1 MSGIGIKFG
10 AEGER
15 EFKKALSEI
24 NQAYKVL
31 GSEMKL
37 VQSQFDQND
46 NSVEALTARN
56 ETLNKQI
63 DAQKDKIATLKSAL
77 DNAAASFGEND
88 KRTQAWQIKLNNA
101 EAALNGMERELNK
114 NNDAIEEAEKAMTET
129 AEAADDMG
137 KELDDAG
144 KTAERSEGRFSGL
157 GSVLKGIAGSMAAV
171 TAAAAAAAVKIGKE
185 VVTAYA
191 DFEQLYGG
199 VETLFGAG
207 GQSLEEYA
215 KSVGKSTQDAKK
227 EFEQLESAQKK
238 VVDNA
243 RDAFKTAGMSA
254 NEYMETVTGFSAS
267 LIQSLGRGEQ
277 QDLEALKSS
286 LDAQL
291 QETKFS
297 LEDGYKEV
305 KKNWDARIALAK
317 KNKDENVSVL
327 IEQRDQE
334 LTMLK
339 RSNQIKLDEMKRHND
354 AQLKQADEANSK
366 SEKSAA
372 NMEKAAD
379 LADQAVIDMADNAN
393 KLGTDIASIQNA
405 YQGFAKQN
413 YTMLDNLKLGYGGTK
428 EEMQRLIKDAAAVND
443 SVDENSLAF
452 DNIVIAI
459 HTMQEQMGIA
469 GTTSKEAM
477 GTISGS
483 IDMTK
488 SAFENFVT
496 GLGDKNADIK
506 KLTGDIVEAFQ
517 AVVKNIQPVIKNIA
531 AALPEAVSAILDA
544 AKELLPTFLATAIN
558 LITEIVTSLSES
570 LPEILPVLFDALFLL
585 LDTLLSDGLP
595 RLLQSL
601 VTVAGKLLDSFL
613 EKFPE
618 LLNKLIK
625 FIGNID
631 LGKLLEQFLGAVEK
645 IAAMIADNLPTIVDN
660 LVTAIINLVKT
671 IDWKELIAS
680 GNRILLSITDGIL
693 SAIPSLIDALPDL
706 IEAIIDFLTDP
717 ETVIEL
723 VKGAVQLVFK
733 LIEKLPEIF
742 MHLISAIAR
751 IGIKLV
757 EGLWEGISKAGS
769 WLWEKITGFF
779 GGIVDGIKNFFG
791 IHSPSTLFRDEIGK
805 NLALGVGEGFDR
817 EMKAVAKDMESAI
830 PTDFDADVQYSVAA
844 AGGYGGAFPVGG
856 TSNAYNQTFT
866 ININVDRMDNDTD
879 LNALATNLSE
889 IIAQQT
895 MQRENVYA

>member
-10 AEGER
+10 AEGEQ
-15 EFKKALSEI
+15 EFKKALNEI

-37 VQSQFDQND
+37 VQSQFDKND

-63 DAQKDKIATLKSAL
+63 DAQKDKIATLKAAL

-101 EAALNGMERELNK
+101 EAALNGMERDLKK
-114 NNDAIEEAEKAMTET
+114 NNDAIEEAGKSMNES

-137 KELDDAG
+137 KEIEDSG
-144 KTAERSEGRFSGL
+144 KAAERSEGRFSGL
-157 GSVLKGIAGSMAAV
+157 GSALKGIAGTMAAV

-277 QDLEALKSS
+277 QDLDAMKSS

-291 QETKFS
+291 QEAKFS

-339 RSNQIKLDEMKRHND
+339 RSNQVKLDEMKKHN
-354 AQLKQADEANSK
+354 AEQLKQADEANSK

-379 LADQAVIDMADNAN
+379 LADQAVVDMADNAN
-393 KLGTDIASIQNA
+393 KMGTDIASIQNA

-469 GTTSKEAM
+469 GATSEEAM

-506 KLTGDIVEAFQ
+506 KLTGDIVVAFQ
-517 AVVKNIQPVIKNIA
+517 AVVENIQPVLKNIA

-544 AKELLPTFLATAIN
+544 AKELLPTFLDTAIN

-570 LPEILPVLFDALFLL
+570 LPEILPVLFDALFSL
-585 LDTLLSDGLP
+585 LDSLLTDGLP
-595 RLLQSL
+595 TLLDSL
-601 VTVAGKLLDSFL
+601 TAVAGKLLDSFV

-618 LLNKLIK
+618 LLKKLIEA
-625 FIGNID
+625 IGNFD
-631 LGKLLEQFLGAVEK
+631 FGELLKNLLDGVQK
-645 IAAMIADNLPTIVDN
+645 IADMIADNLPEIIKMLANTIVDF
-660 LVTAIINLVKT
+660 IKS
-671 IDWKELIAS
+671 IDWKDAIESGFEIMRTLID
-680 GNRILLSITDGIL
+680 GLLA
-693 SAIPSLIDALPDL
+693 AIPELIDAIPEI
-706 IEAIIDFLTDP
+706 IEAIIEVLTDE
-717 ETVIEL
+717 ETIEAIIE
-723 VKGAVQLVFK
+723 GA
-733 LIEKLPEIF
+733 
-742 MHLISAIAR
+742 
-751 IGIKLV
+751 IKLV
-757 EGLWEGISKAGS
+757 GAIILNIPRIIGSLLKAVFNIGESLIKGLWDGIKNVGK
-769 WLWEKITGFF
+769 WLWDQITGFF
-779 GGIVDGIKNFFG
+779 GGIVDGIKGFFG

-805 NLALGVGEGFDR
+805 NLALGLGDGFDK
-817 EMKAVAKDMESAI
+817 EMKTVAKDMENAI
-830 PTDFDADVQYSVAA
+830 PTDFDADVQYTVGA
-844 AGGYGGAFPVGG
+844 AGGYRGAAFGGG
-856 TSNAYNQTFT
+856 TSNAYNQSFT
-866 ININVDRMDNDTD
+866 ININVDHMDNDTD

-895 MQRENVYA
+895 VQKGNVYA

>member
-10 AEGER
+10 AEGEQ
-15 EFKKALSEI
+15 EFKKALNEI

-37 VQSQFDQND
+37 VQSQFDKND

-88 KRTQAWQIKLNNA
+88 KRTQAWQVQLNNA
-101 EAALNGMERELNK
+101 QAALNGMKRELNK

-129 AEAADDMG
+129 AEAADDKG

-157 GSVLKGIAGSMAAV
+157 GSVLKGIVGSMAAV

-339 RSNQIKLDEMKRHND
+339 RSNQVKLDEMKKHN
-354 AQLKQADEANSK
+354 AEQLKQADEANSK

-372 NMEKAAD
+372 NMEKAAE
-379 LADQAVIDMADNAN
+379 LADQAVVDMADNAN
-393 KLGTDIASIQNA
+393 KMGTDIASIQNA

-469 GTTSKEAM
+469 GATSAEAM

-544 AKELLPTFLATAIN
+544 AKELLPTFLDTAIN
-558 LITEIVTSLSES
+558 LITEIVTSLSEA
-570 LPEILPVLFDALFLL
+570 LPEILPVLFDALLSL
-585 LDTLLSDGLP
+585 LDTLLTDGLP
-595 RLLQSL
+595 TLLDSL
-601 VTVAGKLLDSFL
+601 TSVAGKLLDSFL

-618 LLNKLIK
+618 LLDKLIA

-631 LGKLLEQFLGAVEK
+631 LGELLEQFLGAVEK
-645 IAAMIADNLPTIVDN
+645 IAAMIAENLPTIVDN

-693 SAIPSLIDALPDL
+693 NAIPSLIDALPDL

-723 VKGAVQLVFK
+723 VKGAVKLVFK

-742 MHLISAIAR
+742 MHLISAMGR
-751 IGIKLV
+751 IGINLI
-757 EGLWEGISKAGS
+757 EGLWEGISKAGA
-769 WLWEKITGFF
+769 WLWDQITGFF
-779 GGIVDGIKNFFG
+779 GGIVDGIKGFFG

-805 NLALGVGEGFDR
+805 NLALGLGDGFDK
-817 EMKAVAKDMESAI
+817 EMKTVAKDMENAI
-830 PTDFDADVQYSVAA
+830 PTDFDADVQYTVGA
-844 AGGYGGAFPVGG
+844 AGGYRGAAFGGG
-856 TSNAYNQTFT
+856 TSNAYNQSFT

>member
-10 AEGER
+10 AEGEQ
-15 EFKKALSEI
+15 EFKKALNEI

-37 VQSQFDQND
+37 VQSQFDKND

-88 KRTQAWQIKLNNA
+88 KRTQAWQVQLNNA
-101 EAALNGMERELNK
+101 QAALNGMERELNK
-114 NNDAIEEAEKAMTET
+114 NNDAIEEAEKAMNET

-171 TAAAAAAAVKIGKE
+171 TAAAAAAAVKIGME

-215 KSVGKSTQDAKK
+215 KSVGKSTQDARK

-339 RSNQIKLDEMKRHND
+339 RSNQVKLDEMKKHND

-372 NMEKAAD
+372 NMEKAAE

-393 KLGTDIASIQNA
+393 KMGTDIASIQNA
-405 YQGFAKQN
+405 YQGFAKGQ
-413 YTMLDNLKLGYGGTK
+413 YQLLDNLKLGYGGSK

-443 SVDENSLAF
+443 AVDKNSLSF
-452 DNIVIAI
+452 DNVVIAI

-544 AKELLPTFLATAIN
+544 AKELLPTFLETAIN

-570 LPEILPVLFDALFLL
+570 LPEILPALFDALFSLH
-585 LDTLLSDGLP
+585 DMLLSDGLP
-595 RLLQSL
+595 TLLKSL
-601 VTVAGKLLDSFL
+601 MSVAGKLLDSFV

-618 LLNKLIK
+618 LLNKLIT
-625 FIGNID
+625 FIGSID

-645 IAAMIADNLPTIVDN
+645 IAAMIAENLPTIVDN

-723 VKGAVQLVFK
+723 VKGAVKLVFK

-742 MHLISAIAR
+742 MHLISAVAR

-805 NLALGVGEGFDR
+805 NLALGVGEGFDK
-817 EMKAVAKDMESAI
+817 EMKSVAKSMESAI
-830 PTDFDADVQYSVAA
+830 PTDFDADVQYTVGA

-889 IIAQQT
+889 IIAQHT
-895 MQRENVYA
+895 VQRENAYA